1 MFQQCSD
8 EFAHFGVNC
17 WTPVQRRAWCSLVC
31 LHKVV
36 QLTKPFVAAN
46 RSHVITVR
54 SEGSPAFGHECIEDQ
69 AGLRNPAIIVTQS
82 GQHVWIVRK
91 RPSSQ
96 NTWPGKEKRHH
107 SRSRRRRLHLNETLW
122 LVVGNY
128 LLTVAPNLCSS
139 SQWSL
144 QCWKNCPKLTLNW
157 FCVLRFQIASMR
169 FNMCKNLCG
178 GEEKRRR
185 TVLCQLSDGFSSQ
198 LEEACLVSQRF
209 AKSRECFVFQ
219 CISVRF
225 LIQDGVWWAGRVLSQ
240 GRPGGPRLCLLICLA
255 CACTA
260 CSFS

>member
-17 WTPVQRRAWCSLVC
+17 WTPVQRRAWCCLVC

-54 SEGSPAFGHECIEDQ
+54 GEGSPAFGHECIEDQ
-69 AGLRNPAIIVTQS
+69 AGLRNPAIIATQS

-96 NTWPGKEKRHH
+96 NTWSGKEKRHH

-128 LLTVAPNLCSS
+128 RLTVAPNLCSS
-139 SQWSL
+139 SQCSL
-144 QCWKNCPKLTLNW
+144 QCWKTARNW
-157 FCVLRFQIASMR
+157 HWI
-169 FNMCKNLCG
+169 G
-178 GEEKRRR
+178 
-185 TVLCQLSDGFSSQ
+185 
-198 LEEACLVSQRF
+198 
-209 AKSRECFVFQ
+209 FVFCAFKLLQ
-219 CISVRF
+219 CVSTCARICVEAKKRGGAVCCASFQTGSAVNSRKH
-225 LIQDGVWWAGRVLSQ
+225 VW
-240 GRPGGPRLCLLICLA
+240 
-255 CACTA
+255 
-260 CSFS
+260 

>member
-1 MFQQCSD
+1 MSEQSKHMARKGEASPWSQS
-8 EFAHFGVNC
+8 ATKAPSKWNPLAGSRKLSVNC
-17 WTPVQRRAWCSLVC
+17 STQ
-31 LHKVV
+31 
-36 QLTKPFVAAN
+36 FVFVFT
-46 RSHVITVR
+46 VII
-54 SEGSPAFGHECIEDQ
+54 AM
-69 AGLRNPAIIVTQS
+69 L
-82 GQHVWIVRK
+82 
-91 RPSSQ
+91 
-96 NTWPGKEKRHH
+96 
-107 SRSRRRRLHLNETLW
+107 
-122 LVVGNY
+122 
-128 LLTVAPNLCSS
+128 
-139 SQWSL
+139 
-144 QCWKNCPKLTLNW
+144 KNCPKLTLNW